1 MTVQSPHKN
10 KPEIQSCREIARTRL
25 FRVEELDI
33 KFSNGEERIYERLGE
48 FDTGHQGVMVVPLI
62 DHQHFMMIREYAAGT
77 EDYQLTLPKGLA
89 EPGETLEEGG
99 NRELK
104 EEVGF
109 GAHCWHHLGDFT
121 LSPNYMTR
129 SIHIMVAQ
137 NLYEETLEGDEP
149 EPLEVETFSFD
160 QLMELCARPD
170 FTEARVIA
178 ALFLVREQLQAGLL
192 RPVGDFDKP

>member
-1 MTVQSPHKN
+1 MTEHIPQKK
-10 KPEIQSCREIARTRL
+10 KPEIRACREIARTRL
-25 FRVEELDI
+25 FRIEELDI
-33 KFSNGEERIYERLGE
+33 QFSNGEERIYERLGE
-48 FDTGHQGVMVVPLI
+48 FETGHRGVMVVPLI
-62 DHQHFMMIREYAAGT
+62 DHQHFVMIREYAAGT

-104 EEVGF
+104 EEIGF
-109 GAHCWHHLGDFT
+109 GAHSWHHLGDFT
-121 LSPNYMTR
+121 LSPNYMKR

-137 NLYEETLEGDEP
+137 HLYEERLEGDEP

-178 ALFLVREQLQAGLL
+178 ALFLVREQLNAGLL
-192 RPVGDFDKP
+192 GNVHN

>member
-10 KPEIQSCREIARTRL
+10 KPEIRSCREIARTRL

-48 FDTGHQGVMVVPLI
+48 FDTGHQGVMVVPLV

-137 NLYEETLEGDEP
+137 NLYKEKLEGDEP

-170 FTEARVIA
+170 FTEARAIA

-192 RPVGDFDKP
+192 RPAGDFNEL

>member
-10 KPEIQSCREIARTRL
+10 KPEIRSCREIARTRL

-48 FDTGHQGVMVVPLI
+48 FDTGHQGVMVVPLV

-89 EPGETLEEGG
+89 EPGETLE
-99 NRELK
+99 
-104 EEVGF
+104 
-109 GAHCWHHLGDFT
+109 
-121 LSPNYMTR
+121 
-129 SIHIMVAQ
+129 
-137 NLYEETLEGDEP
+137 GDEP
-149 EPLEVETFSFD
+149 EPLAVETFSFD

-170 FTEARVIA
+170 LTEARVIA

-192 RPVGDFDKP
+192 RPVGDFDKPWPSDKTICQNECGI